1 MSSPFW
7 SALGKLDGSVHAI
20 QSQIDCL
27 RAALEID
34 EAKLSQSFMQAR
46 RDGALLRD
54 LIRAE
59 KADAKWN
66 DRTELDMLIHDL
78 EIAAQERRNQQRR
91 AKLMDLASELD
102 AGRVKHRFEARSA
115 SLNALRMEAV
125 KELRKDAAASAQ
137 DKELPGPDPSAWL
150 HWACNL
156 QEGKDSLVLAT
167 LHRDFGALER
177 FIGEME
183 ENYWVPGERANQPAD
198 ASMRSAKGPVAE
210 SLASR

>member
-59 KADAKWN
+59 RADAKWN

-91 AKLMDLASELD
+91 TKLMDLASELE
-102 AGRVKHRFEARSA
+102 AGRGAR
-115 SLNALRMEAV
+115 RG
-125 KELRKDAAASAQ
+125 
-137 DKELPGPDPSAWL
+137 DK
-150 HWACNL
+150 
-156 QEGKDSLVLAT
+156 
-167 LHRDFGALER
+167 
-177 FIGEME
+177 
-183 ENYWVPGERANQPAD
+183 
-198 ASMRSAKGPVAE
+198 
-210 SLASR
+210 

>member
-7 SALGKLDGSVHAI
+7 SALGKLDGSVHTI
-20 QSQIDCL
+20 QSQVDCM

-34 EAKLSQSFMQAR
+34 DAKLSQSLMQAR
-46 RDGALLRD
+46 REGALLRD

-59 KADAKWN
+59 RPEAKWN

-78 EIAAQERRNQQRR
+78 EIAAQERHNQQRR
-91 AKLMDLASELD
+91 NKLLDLASELE
-102 AGRVKHRFEARSA
+102 AGKVKHRFEARSSA
-115 SLNALRMEAV
+115 LNALRVDAV
-125 KELRKDAAASAQ
+125 KELRKEAAAPQ
-137 DKELPGPDPSAWL
+137 QEKELPGPDAGIWL

-156 QEGKDSLVLAT
+156 QEGKDSLVLAS
-167 LHRDFGALER
+167 LNKDFGSVER

-183 ENYWVPGERANQPAD
+183 ESYWVPGERANSSDP
-198 ASMRSAKGPVAE
+198 SLGSAKAVAA

>member
-7 SALGKLDGSVHAI
+7 SALGKLDGDVHTI
-20 QSQIDCL
+20 QSQLDYL

-34 EAKLSQSFMQAR
+34 DAKLGQSVMQAR

-59 KADAKWN
+59 RPDAKWN
-66 DRTELDMLIHDL
+66 DRTELEMLIHDL

-91 AKLMDLASELD
+91 NKLLDLAGELEV
-102 AGRVKHRFEARSA
+102 GRVKHRFEARSSA
-115 SLNALRMEAV
+115 LNALRGDAI
-125 KELRKDAAASAQ
+125 KELRKEAAATQ
-137 DKELPGPDPSAWL
+137 QEKELPGPEAAAWL

-156 QEGKDSLVLAT
+156 QEGKDSLVLSS
-167 LHRDFGALER
+167 LNRDFGALER

-183 ENYWVPGERANQPAD
+183 ESYWVPGERANSSDP
-198 ASMRSAKGPVAE
+198 SIRSTRGPVAE
-210 SLASR
+210 SLASH

>member
-7 SALGKLDGSVHAI
+7 SALGKLDGSVHTI
-20 QSQIDCL
+20 QSQVDCM

-34 EAKLSQSFMQAR
+34 DAKLSQSLMQAR
-46 RDGALLRD
+46 REGALLRD

-59 KADAKWN
+59 RPDAKWN

-91 AKLMDLASELD
+91 NKLLDLAGELE
-102 AGRVKHRFEARSA
+102 AGKVKHRFEARSSA
-115 SLNALRMEAV
+115 LNALRLEAV
-125 KELRKDAAASAQ
+125 KELRKEAAAPQ
-137 DKELPGPDPSAWL
+137 QEKELPGPDAAMWL

-156 QEGKDSLVLAT
+156 QEGKDSLVLAS
-167 LHRDFGALER
+167 LNKDFGAVER

-183 ENYWVPGERANQPAD
+183 ESYWVPGERANSSDPSFRA
-198 ASMRSAKGPVAE
+198 ARGVAE
-210 SLASR
+210 SVASR

>member
-7 SALGKLDGSVHAI
+7 SALGKLDSSVHTI

-34 EAKLSQSFMQAR
+34 EAKLSQNLMQAR
-46 RDGALLRD
+46 RDGALVRD

-59 KADAKWN
+59 RADAKWN
-66 DRTELDMLIHDL
+66 DRPELEMLIHDL

-91 AKLMDLASELD
+91 TKLMDLASELEV
-102 AGRVKHRFEARSA
+102 GKVKHRFEARSSA
-115 SLNALRMEAV
+115 LNALRLDAV
-125 KELRKDAAASAQ
+125 KELRKDAAAAQ
-137 DKELPGPDPSAWL
+137 QEKELPGPDASAWL

-156 QEGKDSLVLAT
+156 QEGKDSMVLAA
-167 LHRDFGALER
+167 LHRDFGAVER

-183 ENYWVPGERANQPAD
+183 ESYWVPGERASQGPD
-198 ASMRSAKGPVAE
+198 PSTRSTKGPVAE